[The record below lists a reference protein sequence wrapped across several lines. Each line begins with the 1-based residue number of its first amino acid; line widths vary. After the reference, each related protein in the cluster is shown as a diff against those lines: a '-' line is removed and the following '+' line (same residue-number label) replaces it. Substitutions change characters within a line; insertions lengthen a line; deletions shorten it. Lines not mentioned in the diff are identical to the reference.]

1 MNAKSFLQSKTLWA
15 NFIAVVLLVLQQ
27 VFQIVPADLSPQTQA
42 IILAV
47 LNIILRLVTKKS
59 VYLR

>member
-1 MNAKSFLQSKTLWA
+1 MLSKSIFQSKTFWA
-15 NFIAVVLLVLQQ
+15 NFIAVVLLVLQNA
-27 VFQIVPADLSPQTQA
+27 FQIVPADLPPQTQA

-47 LNIILRLVTKKS
+47 LNIILRLVTKKA